1 MTKKVLRCY
10 ELNVKKNNIV
20 CKKENFKNLVN
31 IIFDPSQNKQAITL
45 VNGNGFIKYSS
56 EKGDSFSLELLK
68 PVKSIP
74 TDDDYMFFRIGKQKD
89 MQDVL
94 KRNKATLLGEGVLDD
109 KQQKIYELE
118 VCTYILVDL
127 RKGIILEMYG
137 QYAPT
142 IKILTLIINADLEK
156 IDDFNNL
163 RTHILFKNIMTEK
176 MIETFKTTGNKL
188 GKIGYTYS
196 IPSANN
202 LEKLGLGIKQI
213 QALNLMGE
221 LELEFII
228 RNKPRIPL
236 TRSNEIIKSVVDS
249 FKECT
254 QNIKET
260 LFFEGSTKANSSQK
274 FTFSEEEVTYN
285 LDISYYRNEDN
296 LKIPLS
302 LEEIEQQVYEK
313 IKSKYES
320 NRDDILSYI

>member
-1 MTKKVLRCY
+1 MSKKVLRCY
-10 ELNVKKNNIV
+10 ELNVKKDNTV
-20 CKKENFKNLVN
+20 CKKDNFKSLVN
-31 IIFDPSQNKQAITL
+31 IIFDPNQNKQATTL

-56 EKGDSFSLELLK
+56 EKGDNFSLELLK
-68 PVKSIP
+68 PAKNNI

-94 KRNKATLLGEGVLDD
+94 KRNKATLLGEGVLDE

-142 IKILTLIINADLEK
+142 IKILTLIINTNLEK
-156 IDDFNNL
+156 IDDFNNV
-163 RTHILFKNIMTEK
+163 RTHILFKNIMTAK

-213 QALNLMGE
+213 QALNEIGE

-236 TRSNEIIKSVVDS
+236 TKNNDIIKSVVDS
-249 FKECT
+249 FKECVKE
-254 QNIKET
+254 IKGT
-260 LFFEGSTKANSSQK
+260 LFFEGSTRENSSQK
-274 FTFSEEEVTYN
+274 FTFNEEEVTYN

-296 LKIPLS
+296 LKIPLN

-320 NRDDILSYI
+320 NREDILSYI